1 MMPRSTRSTR
11 SGRPLPSHANA
22 GELDNQVVES
32 GHNGPERR
40 DRILAIAEAALLS
53 LVTLAAAYSGYAAAQ
68 WNGESAVLLIEASE
82 ARTDAARADL
92 DAREDR
98 NFDLST
104 FEACFDAFV
113 AEDQDAIAIA

>member
-1 MMPRSTRSTR
+1 
-11 SGRPLPSHANA
+11 
-22 GELDNQVVES
+22 
-32 GHNGPERR
+32 
-40 DRILAIAEAALLS
+40 
-53 LVTLAAAYSGYAAAQ
+53 
-68 WNGESAVLLIEASE
+68 LLIEASE

>member
-53 LVTLAAAYSGYAAAQ
+53 LVTLAAAIRATRRRSGT
-68 WNGESAVLLIEASE
+68 AS
-82 ARTDAARADL
+82 L
-92 DAREDR
+92 P
-98 NFDLST
+98 F
-104 FEACFDAFV
+104 C
-113 AEDQDAIAIA
+113 